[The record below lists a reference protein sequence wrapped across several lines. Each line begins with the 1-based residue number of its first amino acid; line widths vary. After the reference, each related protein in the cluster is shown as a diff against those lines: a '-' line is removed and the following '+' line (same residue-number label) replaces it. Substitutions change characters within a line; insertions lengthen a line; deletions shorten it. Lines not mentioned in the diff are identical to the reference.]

1 MTTFCL
7 FLRPETVELLGK
19 QLYDTAAPVAG
30 GGYPVNVTA
39 EQPSS
44 REQYNKQAAKV
55 LRTVGA
61 MSAFPERV
69 LSQPIKYALV
79 KGSVTIWWSRAGH
92 NILFANSLIAGPLI
106 ATPESRLGVP
116 SA

>member
-1 MTTFCL
+1 MFCL

-44 REQYNKQAAKV
+44 REQNTKQAAKV

-69 LSQPIKYALV
+69 LSQPIKYELR
-79 KGSVTIWWSRAGH
+79 KGSVIVWLSRAGH
-92 NILFANSLIAGPLI
+92 NILPANSLITGPLI
-106 ATPESRLGVP
+106 ATPESRRGGP